1 MRSPLVRERTFLSKM
16 FRAISLYMIVAL
28 CSFFGFIMIFGDVS
42 ITPTLPNNAGT
53 AEESGMTKLMNA
65 VLSANNISA
74 DLSLKVEGGEINFDA
89 DIDAKVDMQNFD
101 FDVDVQA
108 ELQGKQYNIKAFKDS
123 EVDSFIH
130 FGINENSFKL
140 DLNEVDL
147 GSVDLTSLMSSLSG
161 GDELNELLDMLSKVV
176 GIDLSTI
183 DLNTLLSEF
192 QITENVVDTGYR
204 FTIYF
209 GNLRFTLDADE
220 ELKNMTASI
229 RELTM
234 NGHKINL
241 NINSVKIDG
250 QDFVIDVAPQDDE
263 LDVTSLLKIIEN
275 AKYDDTSY
283 AFSGTAILS
292 YGDHSLSADLA
303 VKLVERGDGVTPYLR
318 LKTNVEGVDIYAYL
332 IENSL
337 YLNVANLNLM
347 LDLSKVDFSE
357 LQTYLQNLPDINAEA
372 LTAMSVVL
380 PAFENFHII
389 VEDDNLTVKVVD
401 DIVIEDRVILTD
413 SMLKLTTVT
422 KEENILPES
431 LQFTT
436 TLTIDGVKNDVSV
449 SVTDIIIGKDTDLS
463 DMTMSDGVLSLMTN
477 NGKMLAEN
485 FVDCARF
492 IDMASEF
499 AGAKNVSFV
508 VDSIKV
514 GDILKV
520 EESKVKFSLADMSF
534 NADLTLNIGGFKID
548 ASVYGEDILNAK
560 TIYITVGEKTVKF
573 DLTKISKISDI
584 LAEFGISVDI
594 DTDNAL
600 ESIGR
605 ELNIDFENLDIFEI
619 ISNLTLAESMTTV
632 LPDGATEEEEVVTYI
647 LTYNTSADDS
657 ISLTL
662 TYNTTAGTYGLAF
675 ADRLFNYDI
684 SLSLS
689 DIVVNDPNFSLS
701 APSNSED
708 ITPILNVIDEAKVPG
723 GYALSGNISVTYNHS
738 LITAEIYAKLLR
750 NGTSYLPYISLH
762 TTVNNVEVY
771 AYLIEDTIYLSVGQ
785 MFFKVALADLN
796 MDEISSLLS
805 QIPGISMEETTA
817 LSITLPA
824 ISNLV
829 LSGLETGF
837 KLNYAGDETFA
848 DTIIIND
855 NITLTNNSVRLF
867 TKNVNGVLTF
877 NSLQFTTTLAGK
889 DFGGDI
895 SLILNNLK
903 LGALSDYSD
912 NIVYSAE
919 EEGKVVALKTSEVN
933 TPVENFV
940 PITSLLDILQNAE
953 IDSVLEEAQIGDYT
967 YAISGDLAVRY
978 STSTFYGDL
987 IAMLVIKNDE
997 FVPYVSV
1004 STSAMNLDTNIHLIG
1019 SDIFVDLHGL
1029 RLKFNISEIDDILTF
1044 VKEDLSFSDP
1054 ALDDITNSVTE
1065 TFSVVLPALSS
1076 ISAMWAEET
1085 LKIDIGDALK
1095 YAENSHFEN
1104 ILMRAFNDTLIM
1116 SADIVDPNTPA
1127 LGTDEDGNSLDYSEY
1142 LLVDEKGGVLEG
1154 DLTKERNFVVFLR
1167 NIKLGNACDYQNYL
1181 IFSTASASEGTV
1193 IETSALDAKFASL
1206 TAIRGKSGEMYSL
1219 DAFTDYKEILP
1230 LAKGIID
1237 YLKNGSYFEEDTT
1250 NGITYTRYKLSL
1262 TAGLGNM
1269 KLTEGTNMLVE
1280 LAREKKK
1287 DEEDKKII
1295 SSLFG
1300 GVGLKVQGDL
1310 NIETSSTAEDGTSS
1324 TTNHQ
1329 ASIYYNSNEYE
1340 DENTPKSSG
1349 LYITYAHDNFI
1360 NSDTK
1365 FRGHIEN
1372 ASMSDLIA
1380 MILGIMN
1387 VKLDPAMLESWDL
1400 TTSFEQSTTDFS
1412 FLRELMGLNKEEGD
1426 DVVTSVDSTLLSVSN
1441 ILDMISNITFN
1452 NGETDASLVL
1462 SLTNGEENG
1471 NLTISYAKEV
1481 VGDET
1486 ICSPTSINFKL
1497 GDMYA
1502 NINFDYAESADEEQ
1516 TDTDSNS
1523 TSNNFEFT
1531 YDTTANHHNLSSLP
1545 EFMDIAVNTLNT
1557 KNFNFKG
1564 TVTIDIISII
1574 TMDMSIDLYANIE
1587 DINNPYIFAQI
1598 EFETSKLASLVFDG
1612 DFDTRM
1618 VTFEFKDNNLTFHR
1632 YSKTAESGYLKY
1644 GWLWTIADW
1653 TKVVEDSV
1661 DRNTYSSAEIMP
1673 NLTQIILDAF
1683 GVKESFLGINLP
1695 NMIIEIINSIEA
1707 NPSLEETLVAFST
1720 DENCENMTLTL
1731 DGSSLLGDDGAA
1743 DMNVNLGAKQYSG
1756 YYIDDDGTQI
1766 EKTYSFIDSMTGLT
1780 IDLSS
1785 ILVSLDLYSNNDV
1798 DSYNT
1803 TSYQLKSS
1811 YEDNSGG
1818 IAGGRLIYTNN
1829 YYRNQYMN
1837 SVIS

>member
-16 FRAISLYMIVAL
+16 FRAISFYMIVAL
-28 CSFFGFIMIFGDVS
+28 CSFFGFIMIFGNVS

-123 EVDSFIH
+123 EVDSFFH

-147 GSVDLTSLMSSLSG
+147 GNVDLTSLMSSLSE

-176 GIDLSTI
+176 GMDLSTI

-192 QITENVVDTGYR
+192 QITENVVETGYR

-263 LDVTSLLKIIEN
+263 LDVTSLLKIVEN
-275 AKYDDTSY
+275 AKYDDLGY
-283 AFSGTAILS
+283 AFSGTCLLS

-401 DIVIEDRVILTD
+401 DIVIDDRVILTD
-413 SMLKLTTVT
+413 STLKLTTVT

-520 EESKVKFSLADMSF
+520 EESKVKLSLADMSF

-600 ESIGR
+600 ESLGR

-647 LTYNTSADDS
+647 LTYNTTADDS

-723 GYALSGNISVTYNHS
+723 GYALSGNISVTYNNS
-738 LITAEIYAKLLR
+738 PITAEIYANLLK
-750 NGTSYLPYISLH
+750 NGTSYLSYISLH

-771 AYLIEDTIYLSVGQ
+771 AYLIEDTIYLSVEK

-796 MDEISSLLS
+796 IDEISSLLS

-817 LSITLPA
+817 LSLTLPA

-837 KLNYAGDETFA
+837 KLNYAGDENFA

-903 LGALSDYSD
+903 LGALSDYSN

-953 IDSVLEEAQIGDYT
+953 IDSALEEAQIGDYT

-1104 ILMRAFNDTLIM
+1104 ILMRAFNDTLIL

-1154 DLTKERNFVVFLR
+1154 DLTKQRNFVVFLR
-1167 NIKLGNACDYQNYL
+1167 NIKLGNECDYQNYL
-1181 IFSTASASEGTV
+1181 TFSTTSASEGAV
-1193 IETSALDAKFASL
+1193 IETSPLKFLSL
-1206 TAIRGKSGEMYSL
+1206 TGLRGKAGEMYSL
-1219 DAFTDYKEILP
+1219 DAFADYKEILP
-1230 LAKGIID
+1230 LAKGIVD

-1250 NGITYTRYKLSL
+1250 DGITYTRYKLSL

-1295 SSLFG
+1295 STLFG
-1300 GVGLKVQGDL
+1300 GIGLKVQGAF
-1310 NIETSSTAEDGTSS
+1310 NIESTSTAEDGTSS

-1340 DENTPKSSG
+1340 DENTPNTSG

-1412 FLRELMGLNKEEGD
+1412 FLRELMGMNKEEGD

-1441 ILDMISNITFN
+1441 ILGMISNITFN

-1502 NINFDYAESADEEQ
+1502 NINFDYAEPADDQQ
-1516 TDTDSNS
+1516 TDTNSNGIQD
-1523 TSNNFEFT
+1523 NFEFT
-1531 YDTTANHHNLSSLP
+1531 YNTSATHHNLSSLP
-1545 EFMDIAVNTLNT
+1545 EFMDIAVNKINERTINLSGTAYLKILSNAT
-1557 KNFNFKG
+1557 AINIDVDVTINLEDFSVVAYLSPEALWGTTFAFTSSNSTYISKTGSFTNRLS
-1564 TVTIDIISII
+1564 TVTFAKDG
-1574 TMDMSIDLYANIE
+1574 NGE
-1587 DINNPYIFAQI
+1587 YILTIHQD
-1598 EFETSKLASLVFDG
+1598 TDG
-1612 DFDTRM
+1612 
-1618 VTFEFKDNNLTFHR
+1618 
-1632 YSKTAESGYLKY
+1632 S
-1644 GWLWTIADW
+1644 
-1653 TKVVEDSV
+1653 
-1661 DRNTYSSAEIMP
+1661 
-1673 NLTQIILDAF
+1673 
-1683 GVKESFLGINLP
+1683 VKEWSYKTSEMLGTTDGTSNIIIIMAQAIGLTDSMVDLITWGMGLMEP
-1695 NMIIEIINSIEA
+1695 NI
-1707 NPSLEETLVAFST
+1707 SLEETLQSFNRNTVE
-1720 DENCENMTLTL
+1720 ENTESGTIVEKLTGYTLGIKGETLTGTSLIGDFDLTVGVSEYNGEYALSNVVTTMKIFGGMVTL
-1731 DGSSLLGDDGAA
+1731 DL
-1743 DMNVNLGAKQYSG
+1743 NLG
-1756 YYIDDDGTQI
+1756 
-1766 EKTYSFIDSMTGLT
+1766 
-1780 IDLSS
+1780 
-1785 ILVSLDLYSNNDV
+1785 IL
-1798 DSYNT
+1798 
-1803 TSYQLKSS
+1803 
-1811 YEDNSGG
+1811 
-1818 IAGGRLIYTNN
+1818 
-1829 YYRNQYMN
+1829 
-1837 SVIS
+1837 

>member
-16 FRAISLYMIVAL
+16 FRAISFYMIVAL
-28 CSFFGFIMIFGDVS
+28 CSFFGFIMIFGNVS

-89 DIDAKVDMQNFD
+89 NIDAKVDMQNFD
-101 FDVDVQA
+101 FDVNVQA

-147 GSVDLTSLMSSLSG
+147 GSVDLTSLMSSLSE

-176 GIDLSTI
+176 GMDLSTI

-192 QITENVVDTGYR
+192 QITENVVETGYR

-401 DIVIEDRVILTD
+401 DIVIEDRVILSD

-723 GYALSGNISVTYNHS
+723 GYALSGNISATYNNS
-738 LITAEIYAKLLR
+738 PITAEIYAKLLK

-771 AYLIEDTIYLSVGQ
+771 AYLIEDTIYLSVEK

-796 MDEISSLLS
+796 IDEISSLLS

-817 LSITLPA
+817 LSLTLPA

-837 KLNYAGDETFA
+837 KLNYAGDENFA

-855 NITLTNNSVRLF
+855 NVTLTNNSVRLF

-953 IDSVLEEAQIGDYT
+953 IDSALEEAQIGDCT

-1300 GVGLKVQGDL
+1300 GIGLKVQGDF
-1310 NIETSSTAEDGTSS
+1310 NIESTSTAEDGTSS

-1340 DENTPKSSG
+1340 NENTPNTSG
-1349 LYITYAHDNFI
+1349 LYITYAHDDFI

-1372 ASMSDLIA
+1372 SSMSDLIA

-1412 FLRELMGLNKEEGD
+1412 FLRELMGLTEEEGD

-1441 ILDMISNITFN
+1441 VLGMVSNIAFN
-1452 NGETDASLVL
+1452 NGETGASLIL
-1462 SLTNGEENG
+1462 SLTNGEKNG

-1486 ICSPTSINFKL
+1486 ICTPTSINFKL

-1502 NINFDYAESADEEQ
+1502 NINFDYAEPADEGQ
-1516 TDTDSNS
+1516 TDTNSNGVQD
-1523 TSNNFEFT
+1523 NFEFT
-1531 YDTTANHHNLSSLP
+1531 YNTSATHHNLSSLP
-1545 EFMDIAVNTLNT
+1545 EFMDIAVSKINERTINLSGTAYLKILSNAT
-1557 KNFNFKG
+1557 AINIDVDVTINLEDFSVVAYLSPEALWGTTFAFTSGNSTYISKTGSFTNRLS
-1564 TVTIDIISII
+1564 TVTFAKDGNGEYVLTIHQDTDGRVKEWSYSTSEIFGTTDGTSNVVIIMAQAIGI
-1574 TMDMSIDLYANIE
+1574 TDSMVGM
-1587 DINNPYIFAQI
+1587 I
-1598 EFETSKLASLVFDG
+1598 EFGMGLME
-1612 DFDTRM
+1612 
-1618 VTFEFKDNNLTFHR
+1618 
-1632 YSKTAESGYLKY
+1632 
-1644 GWLWTIADW
+1644 
-1653 TKVVEDSV
+1653 
-1661 DRNTYSSAEIMP
+1661 P
-1673 NLTQIILDAF
+1673 NI
-1683 GVKESFLGINLP
+1683 
-1695 NMIIEIINSIEA
+1695 
-1707 NPSLEETLVAFST
+1707 SLEETLQKFNRNTVEENT
-1720 DENCENMTLTL
+1720 DSGEVIEKLTGYTLGIKGETLTGTSLIGDFDLTVGVSENNGEYALSNVVTTMKIFGGMVTL
-1731 DGSSLLGDDGAA
+1731 DL
-1743 DMNVNLGAKQYSG
+1743 NLG
-1756 YYIDDDGTQI
+1756 
-1766 EKTYSFIDSMTGLT
+1766 
-1780 IDLSS
+1780 
-1785 ILVSLDLYSNNDV
+1785 IL
-1798 DSYNT
+1798 
-1803 TSYQLKSS
+1803 
-1811 YEDNSGG
+1811 
-1818 IAGGRLIYTNN
+1818 
-1829 YYRNQYMN
+1829 
-1837 SVIS
+1837 

>member
-16 FRAISLYMIVAL
+16 FRAISFYMIVAL

-123 EVDSFIH
+123 EVDSFFH
-130 FGINENSFKL
+130 FGINENFFKL
-140 DLNEVDL
+140 NLNEVDL
-147 GSVDLTSLMSSLSG
+147 GSVDLTSLMSSLSE

-176 GIDLSTI
+176 GMDLSTI

-192 QITENVVDTGYR
+192 QITENVVETGYR

-234 NGHKINL
+234 NGHKINF

-263 LDVTSLLKIIEN
+263 LDVTSLLKIVEN
-275 AKYDDTSY
+275 AKYDDLGY
-283 AFSGTAILS
+283 AFSGTCLLS

-318 LKTNVEGVDIYAYL
+318 LKTNAEGVDIYAYL

-401 DIVIEDRVILTD
+401 DIVIEDRVILSD

-422 KEENILPES
+422 KNENILPES

-520 EESKVKFSLADMSF
+520 EEAEVKLSLADMSF

-594 DTDNAL
+594 DTANAL

-647 LTYNTSADDS
+647 LTYNTTADDS

-662 TYNTTAGTYGLAF
+662 TYNTTAGTYGLTF

-723 GYALSGNISVTYNHS
+723 GYALSGNISVTYNNS
-738 LITAEIYAKLLR
+738 PITAEIYAKLLK

-771 AYLIEDTIYLSVGQ
+771 AYLIENTIYLSVGQ

-829 LSGLETGF
+829 LSGLNDGIS
-837 KLNYAGDETFA
+837 LNFAGDSVDA
-848 DTIIIND
+848 ITINED
-855 NITLTNNSVRLF
+855 ITLTNNSVRLY
-867 TKNVNGVLTF
+867 TQNVNGVLTF
-877 NSLQFTTTLAGK
+877 NSLKFTTTLAGK

-953 IDSVLEEAQIGDYT
+953 IDSALEEAQIGDYT

-1181 IFSTASASEGTV
+1181 TFSTTSASEGAV
-1193 IETSALDAKFASL
+1193 IETSPLKFLSL
-1206 TAIRGKSGEMYSL
+1206 TGLRGKAGEMYSL
-1219 DAFTDYKEILP
+1219 DAFADYKEILP
-1230 LAKGIID
+1230 LAKGIVD

-1250 NGITYTRYKLSL
+1250 DGITYTRYKLSL
-1262 TAGLGNM
+1262 TAGLGNK

-1295 SSLFG
+1295 STLFG
-1300 GVGLKVQGDL
+1300 GIGLKVQGDF
-1310 NIETSSTAEDGTSS
+1310 NIESTSTAEDGTSS

-1340 DENTPKSSG
+1340 NENTPKSSG
-1349 LYITYAHDNFI
+1349 LYITYAHDSFI

-1441 ILDMISNITFN
+1441 ILGMISNITFN

-1502 NINFDYAESADEEQ
+1502 NINFEYAESADEGQ
-1516 TDTDSNS
+1516 TDIDSNGIQD
-1523 TSNNFEFT
+1523 NFEFT
-1531 YDTTANHHNLSSLP
+1531 YNTSATHHNLSSLP
-1545 EFMDIAVNTLNT
+1545 EFMDIAVNKINERTINLSGTAYLKILSNAT
-1557 KNFNFKG
+1557 AINIDVDVTINLEDFSVVAYLSPEALWGTTFAFTSGNSTYISKTGSFTNRLS
-1564 TVTIDIISII
+1564 TVT
-1574 TMDMSIDLYANIE
+1574 
-1587 DINNPYIFAQI
+1587 FA
-1598 EFETSKLASLVFDG
+1598 KDG
-1612 DFDTRM
+1612 NGEYVLTIHQDTDGR
-1618 VTFEFKDNNLTFHR
+1618 
-1632 YSKTAESGYLKY
+1632 
-1644 GWLWTIADW
+1644 
-1653 TKVVEDSV
+1653 
-1661 DRNTYSSAEIMP
+1661 
-1673 NLTQIILDAF
+1673 
-1683 GVKESFLGINLP
+1683 VKEWSYSTSEIFGTTDGTSNVIIIMAQAIGLTDSMVDLITWGMGLMEP
-1695 NMIIEIINSIEA
+1695 NI
-1707 NPSLEETLVAFST
+1707 SLEETLQSFNRNTVE
-1720 DENCENMTLTL
+1720 ENTESGTIVEKLTGYTLGIKGETLTGTSLIGDFDLTVGVSEYNGEYALSNVVTTMKIFGGMVTL
-1731 DGSSLLGDDGAA
+1731 DL
-1743 DMNVNLGAKQYSG
+1743 NLG
-1756 YYIDDDGTQI
+1756 
-1766 EKTYSFIDSMTGLT
+1766 
-1780 IDLSS
+1780 
-1785 ILVSLDLYSNNDV
+1785 IL
-1798 DSYNT
+1798 
-1803 TSYQLKSS
+1803 
-1811 YEDNSGG
+1811 
-1818 IAGGRLIYTNN
+1818 
-1829 YYRNQYMN
+1829 
-1837 SVIS
+1837 

>member
-147 GSVDLTSLMSSLSG
+147 GSVDLTSLMSSLSE

-176 GIDLSTI
+176 GMDLSTI

-192 QITENVVDTGYR
+192 QITENVVETGYR

-263 LDVTSLLKIIEN
+263 LDVTSLLKIVEN
-275 AKYDDTSY
+275 AKYDDLGY
-283 AFSGTAILS
+283 AFSGTCLLS

-318 LKTNVEGVDIYAYL
+318 LKTNAEGVDIYAYL

-401 DIVIEDRVILTD
+401 DIVIEDRVILSD

-422 KEENILPES
+422 KNENILPES

-520 EESKVKFSLADMSF
+520 EESEVKLSLADMSF

-647 LTYNTSADDS
+647 LTYNTTADDS

-708 ITPILNVIDEAKVPG
+708 ITPILNVIDEAKVSG

-771 AYLIEDTIYLSVGQ
+771 AYLIEDTIYLSVEK

-796 MDEISSLLS
+796 IDEISSLLS

-817 LSITLPA
+817 LSLTLPA

-837 KLNYAGDETFA
+837 KLNYAGDENFA

-953 IDSVLEEAQIGDYT
+953 IDSALEEAQIGDYT

-1206 TAIRGKSGEMYSL
+1206 TAIRGKAGEMYSL
-1219 DAFTDYKEILP
+1219 DAFADYKEILP

-1295 SSLFG
+1295 STLFG
-1300 GVGLKVQGDL
+1300 GIGLKVQGDF
-1310 NIETSSTAEDGTSS
+1310 NIESTSTAEDGTSS

-1340 DENTPKSSG
+1340 DENTPNTSG
-1349 LYITYAHDNFI
+1349 LYITYAHDDFI

-1372 ASMSDLIA
+1372 SSMSDLIA

-1400 TTSFEQSTTDFS
+1400 TESFEQSTTDFS
-1412 FLRELMGLNKEEGD
+1412 FLRELMGLTEEEGD

-1441 ILDMISNITFN
+1441 VLGMVSNIAFN

-1462 SLTNGEENG
+1462 SLTNGEKNG

-1486 ICSPTSINFKL
+1486 ICTPTSINFKL
-1497 GDMYA
+1497 GNMYA
-1502 NINFDYAESADEEQ
+1502 NINFDYAEPADEEQ
-1516 TDTDSNS
+1516 TDTNSNGIQD
-1523 TSNNFEFT
+1523 NFEFT
-1531 YDTTANHHNLSSLP
+1531 YNTSATHHNLSSLP
-1545 EFMDIAVNTLNT
+1545 EFMDIAVNKINERTINLSGTAYLKILSNAT
-1557 KNFNFKG
+1557 AINIDVDVTINLEDFSVVAYLSPEALWGTTFAFTSGNSTYISKTGSFTNRLS
-1564 TVTIDIISII
+1564 TVTFAKDGNGEYVLTIHQDTDGRVKEWSYSTSEIFGTTDGTSNVVII
-1574 TMDMSIDLYANIE
+1574 M
-1587 DINNPYIFAQI
+1587 AQAIGLTDSMVGMI
-1598 EFETSKLASLVFDG
+1598 EFGMGLME
-1612 DFDTRM
+1612 
-1618 VTFEFKDNNLTFHR
+1618 
-1632 YSKTAESGYLKY
+1632 
-1644 GWLWTIADW
+1644 
-1653 TKVVEDSV
+1653 
-1661 DRNTYSSAEIMP
+1661 P
-1673 NLTQIILDAF
+1673 NI
-1683 GVKESFLGINLP
+1683 
-1695 NMIIEIINSIEA
+1695 
-1707 NPSLEETLVAFST
+1707 SLEETLQKFNRNTVEENT
-1720 DENCENMTLTL
+1720 DSGEVVEKLTGYTLGIKGETLTGTSLIGDFDLTVGVSENNGAYSLSNVVTTMKIFGGMVTL
-1731 DGSSLLGDDGAA
+1731 DL
-1743 DMNVNLGAKQYSG
+1743 NLG
-1756 YYIDDDGTQI
+1756 
-1766 EKTYSFIDSMTGLT
+1766 
-1780 IDLSS
+1780 
-1785 ILVSLDLYSNNDV
+1785 IL
-1798 DSYNT
+1798 
-1803 TSYQLKSS
+1803 
-1811 YEDNSGG
+1811 
-1818 IAGGRLIYTNN
+1818 
-1829 YYRNQYMN
+1829 
-1837 SVIS
+1837 

>member
-16 FRAISLYMIVAL
+16 FRAISFYMIVAL

-74 DLSLKVEGGEINFDA
+74 DLSLKVEGSEMNFDA
-89 DIDAKVDMQNFD
+89 NIDAKVDMQNFD
-101 FDVDVQA
+101 FDVNVQA

-130 FGINENSFKL
+130 FGINENFFKL
-140 DLNEVDL
+140 NLNEVDL

-192 QITENVVDTGYR
+192 QITENVVETGYR

-229 RELTM
+229 REMTM
-234 NGHKINL
+234 NGHKINF

-283 AFSGTAILS
+283 AFSGTTILS
-292 YGDHSLSADLA
+292 YGNHSLSADLA
-303 VKLVERGDGVTPYLR
+303 VKLVERGDVVLPYLR

-401 DIVIEDRVILTD
+401 DIVIEDRVILSD

-422 KEENILPES
+422 KNENILPES

-520 EESKVKFSLADMSF
+520 EESEVKLSLADMSF

-647 LTYNTSADDS
+647 LTYNTTADDS

-723 GYALSGNISVTYNHS
+723 GYALSGNVSVTYNHS
-738 LITAEIYAKLLR
+738 PITAEIYAKLLK
-750 NGTSYLPYISLH
+750 NGTSDLPYISLH

-771 AYLIEDTIYLSVGQ
+771 AYLIEDTIYLSVEK

-796 MDEISSLLS
+796 IDEISSLLS

-817 LSITLPA
+817 LSLTLPA

-837 KLNYAGDETFA
+837 KLNYAGDENFA

-889 DFGGDI
+889 DFGGNI

-903 LGALSDYSD
+903 LGALSDYSN

-919 EEGKVVALKTSEVN
+919 EEGKIVALKTGDVS
-933 TPVENFV
+933 TSVENFV

-953 IDSVLEEAQIGDYT
+953 IDSALEEAQIGDYT

-1004 STSAMNLDTNIHLIG
+1004 STSAMNLDTNIHLTG

-1029 RLKFNISEIDDILTF
+1029 RLKFNITEIDDILTF

-1154 DLTKERNFVVFLR
+1154 DLTKQRNFVVFLR
-1167 NIKLGNACDYQNYL
+1167 NIKLGNECDYQNYL
-1181 IFSTASASEGTV
+1181 TFSTTSASEGAV
-1193 IETSALDAKFASL
+1193 IETSPLDAKFARL

-1219 DAFTDYKEILP
+1219 DAFADYKEILP
-1230 LAKGIID
+1230 LAKGIVD

-1295 SSLFG
+1295 STLFG
-1300 GVGLKVQGDL
+1300 GIGLKVQGDF
-1310 NIETSSTAEDGTSS
+1310 NIESTSTAEDGTSS

-1340 DENTPKSSG
+1340 DENTPNTSG

-1372 ASMSDLIA
+1372 SSMSDLIA

-1400 TTSFEQSTTDFS
+1400 TESFEQSTTDFS

-1441 ILDMISNITFN
+1441 VLGMVSNIAFN

-1545 EFMDIAVNTLNT
+1545 EFMDIAVNKINERTINLSGTAYLKILSNAT
-1557 KNFNFKG
+1557 AINIDVDVTINLEDFSVVAYLSPEALWGTTFAFTSGNSTYISKTGSFTNRLS
-1564 TVTIDIISII
+1564 TVTFAKDGNGEYVLTIHQDTDGRVKEWSYSTSEIFGTTDGTSNVIIIMAQAIGI
-1574 TMDMSIDLYANIE
+1574 TDSMVGM
-1587 DINNPYIFAQI
+1587 I
-1598 EFETSKLASLVFDG
+1598 EFGMGLME
-1612 DFDTRM
+1612 
-1618 VTFEFKDNNLTFHR
+1618 
-1632 YSKTAESGYLKY
+1632 
-1644 GWLWTIADW
+1644 
-1653 TKVVEDSV
+1653 
-1661 DRNTYSSAEIMP
+1661 P
-1673 NLTQIILDAF
+1673 NI
-1683 GVKESFLGINLP
+1683 
-1695 NMIIEIINSIEA
+1695 
-1707 NPSLEETLVAFST
+1707 SLEETLQKFNRNTVEENT
-1720 DENCENMTLTL
+1720 DSGEVIEKLTGYTLGIKGETLTGTSLIGDFDLTVGVSENNGEYALSNVVTTMKIFGGMVTL
-1731 DGSSLLGDDGAA
+1731 DL
-1743 DMNVNLGAKQYSG
+1743 NLG
-1756 YYIDDDGTQI
+1756 
-1766 EKTYSFIDSMTGLT
+1766 
-1780 IDLSS
+1780 
-1785 ILVSLDLYSNNDV
+1785 IL
-1798 DSYNT
+1798 
-1803 TSYQLKSS
+1803 
-1811 YEDNSGG
+1811 
-1818 IAGGRLIYTNN
+1818 
-1829 YYRNQYMN
+1829 
-1837 SVIS
+1837 

>member
-42 ITPTLPNNAGT
+42 ITPSLPNNVGT

-123 EVDSFIH
+123 EVDSFFH

-147 GSVDLTSLMSSLSG
+147 GNVDLTSLMSSLSE

-176 GIDLSTI
+176 GMDLSTI

-192 QITENVVDTGYR
+192 QITENVVETGYR

-263 LDVTSLLKIIEN
+263 LDVTSLLKIVEN
-275 AKYDDTSY
+275 AKYDDLGY
-283 AFSGTAILS
+283 AFSGTCLLS

-401 DIVIEDRVILTD
+401 DIVIDDRVILTD
-413 SMLKLTTVT
+413 STLKLTTVT

-520 EESKVKFSLADMSF
+520 EESKVKLSLADMSF

-600 ESIGR
+600 ESLGR

-647 LTYNTSADDS
+647 LTYNTTADDS

-723 GYALSGNISVTYNHS
+723 GYALSGNISVTYNNS
-738 LITAEIYAKLLR
+738 PITAEIYANLLK
-750 NGTSYLPYISLH
+750 NGTSYLSYISLH

-771 AYLIEDTIYLSVGQ
+771 AYLIEDTIYLSVEK

-796 MDEISSLLS
+796 IDEISSLLS

-817 LSITLPA
+817 LSLTLPA

-837 KLNYAGDETFA
+837 KLNYAGDENFA

-903 LGALSDYSD
+903 LGALSDYSN

-953 IDSVLEEAQIGDYT
+953 IDSALEEAQIGDYT

-1104 ILMRAFNDTLIM
+1104 ILMRAFNDTLIL

-1154 DLTKERNFVVFLR
+1154 DLTKQRNFVVFLR
-1167 NIKLGNACDYQNYL
+1167 NIKLGNECDYQNYL
-1181 IFSTASASEGTV
+1181 TFSTTSASEGAV
-1193 IETSALDAKFASL
+1193 IETSPLKFLSL
-1206 TAIRGKSGEMYSL
+1206 TGLRGKAGEMYSL
-1219 DAFTDYKEILP
+1219 DAFADYKEILP
-1230 LAKGIID
+1230 LAKGIVD

-1250 NGITYTRYKLSL
+1250 DGITYTRYKLSL

-1295 SSLFG
+1295 STLFG
-1300 GVGLKVQGDL
+1300 GIGLKVQGAF
-1310 NIETSSTAEDGTSS
+1310 NIESTSTAEDGTSS

-1340 DENTPKSSG
+1340 DENTPNTSG

-1412 FLRELMGLNKEEGD
+1412 FLRELMGMNKEEGD

-1441 ILDMISNITFN
+1441 ILGMISNITFN

-1502 NINFDYAESADEEQ
+1502 NINFDYAEPADDQQ
-1516 TDTDSNS
+1516 TDTNSNGIQD
-1523 TSNNFEFT
+1523 NFEFT
-1531 YDTTANHHNLSSLP
+1531 YNTSATHHNLSSLP
-1545 EFMDIAVNTLNT
+1545 EFMDIAVNKINERTINLSGTAYLKILSNAT
-1557 KNFNFKG
+1557 AINIDVDVTINLEDFSVVAYLSPEALWGTTFAFTSSNSTYISKTGSFTNRLS
-1564 TVTIDIISII
+1564 TVTFAKDG
-1574 TMDMSIDLYANIE
+1574 NGE
-1587 DINNPYIFAQI
+1587 YILTIHQD
-1598 EFETSKLASLVFDG
+1598 TDG
-1612 DFDTRM
+1612 
-1618 VTFEFKDNNLTFHR
+1618 
-1632 YSKTAESGYLKY
+1632 S
-1644 GWLWTIADW
+1644 
-1653 TKVVEDSV
+1653 
-1661 DRNTYSSAEIMP
+1661 
-1673 NLTQIILDAF
+1673 
-1683 GVKESFLGINLP
+1683 VKEWSYKTSEMLGTTDGTSNIIIIMAQAIGLTDSMVDLITWGMGLMEP
-1695 NMIIEIINSIEA
+1695 NI
-1707 NPSLEETLVAFST
+1707 SLEETLQSFNRNTVE
-1720 DENCENMTLTL
+1720 ENTESGTIVEKLTGYTLGIKGETLTGTSLIGDFDLTVGVSEYNGEYALSNVVTTMKIFGGMVTL
-1731 DGSSLLGDDGAA
+1731 DL
-1743 DMNVNLGAKQYSG
+1743 NLG
-1756 YYIDDDGTQI
+1756 
-1766 EKTYSFIDSMTGLT
+1766 
-1780 IDLSS
+1780 
-1785 ILVSLDLYSNNDV
+1785 IL
-1798 DSYNT
+1798 
-1803 TSYQLKSS
+1803 
-1811 YEDNSGG
+1811 
-1818 IAGGRLIYTNN
+1818 
-1829 YYRNQYMN
+1829 
-1837 SVIS
+1837 